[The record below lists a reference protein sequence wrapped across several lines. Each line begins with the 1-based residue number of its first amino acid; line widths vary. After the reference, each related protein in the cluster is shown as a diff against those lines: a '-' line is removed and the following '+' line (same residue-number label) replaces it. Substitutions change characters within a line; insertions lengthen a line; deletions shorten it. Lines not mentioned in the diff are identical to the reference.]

1 MRPENCDTNF
11 YLQENDEDL
20 ALQSGIWFKKAHV
33 GYKRLNS
40 FMNEIAKLSGVDVTD
55 RKISNHSGRKMLIQ
69 GLQKLGISKEEI
81 ALQSRHKSLEGINA
95 YTLHPEQ
102 QHYDML
108 NVFANKFQSTS
119 QDSNSNTNAFKDQ
132 KEECFISSREML
144 NHKRL
149 HESNEDLNNKK
160 KEIH

>member
-11 YLQENDEDL
+11 YLQENDENLGQYLIIIFECILNKLLTVYHIFILLLL
-20 ALQSGIWFKKAHV
+20 ALQSGIWFKKKHV

-40 FMNEIAKLSGVDVTD
+40 FMSEIAKLSGVDVTD

-108 NVFANKFQSTS
+108 NEFANKFQSTS
-119 QDSNSNTNAFKDQ
+119 QGLLILNIYIF
-132 KEECFISSREML
+132 FI
-144 NHKRL
+144 
-149 HESNEDLNNKK
+149 
-160 KEIH
+160 